1 MTLLNSNFLIFHLTL
16 IQTGR
21 KRSRPPRKKIYFAF
35 AVRGLYDSEMIQCT
49 QCFEWNHFR
58 CLEKQITKS
67 LQKPDCQFKCSQCN
81 QFSVR
86 KKKSKYVAQTV
97 TVSDK
102 IGTRYKT
109 FISLSPYTHGYMRK
123 QNAVIILKF
132 DYRCTWDAGI
142 RAQIVSAVYRLH
154 SRAL

>member
-1 MTLLNSNFLIFHLTL
+1 
-16 IQTGR
+16 
-21 KRSRPPRKKIYFAF
+21 
-35 AVRGLYDSEMIQCT
+35 MIQCT

-67 LQKPDCQFKCSQCN
+67 PQKPDCQFKCSQCN

-132 DYRCTWDAGI
+132 DYRCMWDAGI
-142 RAQIVSAVYRLH
+142 RAQIVSAVYTLELFERSCWKNWGIHVTSKKSNFQFQLPI
-154 SRAL
+154 SRTSKLER